1 MKKFEFFLGI
11 DISKNTLDY
20 CLLDDQCKVL
30 EKGKVNNEPVSLSKF
45 FLKFENEYCCKTTL
59 LIVFENTGIYS
70 KPVARFLNENK
81 WCYSEVSALEIKRSK
96 GVSRGKSD
104 RVDAHQIAQYG
115 FRNLDKIMLCT
126 EPELIHQQLKILNTE
141 REKMLSAIGSFSRTS
156 EAEEFLGKEVFKVVK
171 THNRQTLSALRKQ
184 LKQLEDKISE
194 LLRSNEDLKKKQELL
209 KTIPGIAEVG
219 SLYLLLA
226 TKGFTR
232 FKNWRKFACYCGIA
246 PFEYSSGS
254 SIRGRNRVNPLADKK
269 MKSLLHLLALT
280 SIRHDPELKLYYE
293 RKKEEGK
300 HSLLALNNVKCKLV
314 SRIFAVI
321 KRETPYVKTHQY
333 AN

>member
-1 MKKFEFFLGI
+1 MNVRTKHWTLKPHRNMRQHKVFLRHE
-11 DISKNTLDY
+11 
-20 CLLDDQCKVL
+20 LLKYNS
-30 EKGKVNNEPVSLSKF
+30 EKSTAKS
-45 FLKFENEYCCKTTL
+45 
-59 LIVFENTGIYS
+59 
-70 KPVARFLNENK
+70 
-81 WCYSEVSALEIKRSK
+81 SALENYISSANLSLS
-96 GVSRGKSD
+96 GCSSAEPNSVSVGRCKFQLKKLYLQIVKKVDHLPKSD

-141 REKMLSAIGSFSRTS
+141 REKMLSAISSFSRTG

-184 LKQLEDKISE
+184 LKQLDDKISA

-300 HSLLALNNVKCKLV
+300 HSLLVLNNVKCKLV

-321 KRETPYVKTHQY
+321 KRETPYVKTHQF

>member
-1 MKKFEFFLGI
+1 MKKYDLFLGI
-11 DISKNTLDY
+11 DVSKHTLDY
-20 CLLDDQCKVL
+20 CLLDDHCKVL
-30 EKGKVNNEPVSLSKF
+30 EKGKVNNEPSFLSKLF
-45 FLKFENEYCCKTTL
+45 VKFEDENCSRSSL

-70 KPVARFLNENK
+70 KPLARFLNENN
-81 WCYSEVSALEIKRSK
+81 WDYSEVSALEIKRSK

-104 RVDAHQIAQYG
+104 RVDAHQIAQYA
-115 FRNLDKIMLCT
+115 FRSTDKIKLCT

-141 REKMLSAIGSFSRTS
+141 REKTLSAIGSFSRTG
-156 EAEEFLGKEVFKVVK
+156 EAEAFLGKEVYKVVK
-171 THNRQTLSALRKQ
+171 TLNRQTLTALKKQ
-184 LKQLEDKISE
+184 LKLLDKKISE
-194 LLRSNEDLKKKQELL
+194 LIHSNEDLKKKQKLL

-219 SLYLLLA
+219 SVYLIMA

-232 FKNWRKFACYCGIA
+232 FQNWRKFACYCGIA

-321 KRETPYVKTHQY
+321 KRETPFVKTHQF